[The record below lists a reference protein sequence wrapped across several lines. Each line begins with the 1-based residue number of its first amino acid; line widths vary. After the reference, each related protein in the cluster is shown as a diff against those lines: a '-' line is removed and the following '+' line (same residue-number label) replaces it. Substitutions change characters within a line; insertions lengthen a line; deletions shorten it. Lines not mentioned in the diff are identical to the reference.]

1 MGPLAGMSFI
11 AAMRTYAEIS
21 GLNGGSAGVGEAMA
35 PLIGVWGPTFSACEL
50 AAVFL
55 LPFVAIRVV
64 AGDRQSGALKLELQ
78 QPLSPFTRMAAKAAV
93 LLAGWLLAMLAPCI
107 GLVLW
112 KTYGGT
118 LYPPELLALVLGHI
132 LNAGLTIAVAAA
144 MASVAE
150 HPSTAAVLT
159 LGFTVGTWI
168 LDFIAAVQGGLWE
181 RIAGYTP
188 SAMVG
193 QFQHGLI
200 QLDTVLIELL
210 LIAAGLAFAALW
222 LRLGVAIRRRVAES
236 IALAAI
242 ATLAI
247 VAASHAHPSWD
258 ASENRANSFSESD
271 ERALLKMHGPL
282 QIEVHLAQEDPR
294 RVDLDRHVIAKLR
307 RLLPSLEVRYIASTS
322 TGLFEQASAHYG
334 EIWYRLDSK
343 QVMTRAVTEEA
354 SLESIYS
361 ISGTAPAAETDEPF
375 RGHPLAAE
383 PRDAALIFYALWPAA
398 VLAAALLTRKLLRT
412 G

>member
-1 MGPLAGMSFI
+1 
-11 AAMRTYAEIS
+11 
-21 GLNGGSAGVGEAMA
+21 
-35 PLIGVWGPTFSACEL
+35 
-50 AAVFL
+50 
-55 LPFVAIRVV
+55 
-64 AGDRQSGALKLELQ
+64 
-78 QPLSPFTRMAAKAAV
+78 FTRMAAKAAV

-222 LRLGVAIRRRVAES
+222 LRLGVAIRRRV
-236 IALAAI
+236 
-242 ATLAI
+242 
-247 VAASHAHPSWD
+247 
-258 ASENRANSFSESD
+258 
-271 ERALLKMHGPL
+271 
-282 QIEVHLAQEDPR
+282 
-294 RVDLDRHVIAKLR
+294 
-307 RLLPSLEVRYIASTS
+307 
-322 TGLFEQASAHYG
+322 
-334 EIWYRLDSK
+334 
-343 QVMTRAVTEEA
+343 
-354 SLESIYS
+354 
-361 ISGTAPAAETDEPF
+361 
-375 RGHPLAAE
+375 
-383 PRDAALIFYALWPAA
+383 
-398 VLAAALLTRKLLRT
+398 
-412 G
+412 